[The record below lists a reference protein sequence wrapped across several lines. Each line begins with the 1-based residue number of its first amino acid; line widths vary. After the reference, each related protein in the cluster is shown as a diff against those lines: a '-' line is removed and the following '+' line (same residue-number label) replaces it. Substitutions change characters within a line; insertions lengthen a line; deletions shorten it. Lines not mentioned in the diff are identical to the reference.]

1 MVVAL
6 IADERLA
13 SQMWDHSCMSATSDD
28 ERLEGV
34 RRANLAL
41 KRAEATVAK
50 RRAELGEAIAQALNE
65 GARPRDILEIEGL
78 KYSREH
84 LRRIAREHDVAPL
97 KPPTVQR
104 IPRAQDPEQD

>member
-1 MVVAL
+1 
-6 IADERLA
+6 
-13 SQMWDHSCMSATSDD
+13 MSATSDD

-41 KRAEATVAK
+41 KRAEAATAK
-50 RRAELGEAIAQALNE
+50 RRAELGEAIAQALND
-65 GARPRDILEIEGL
+65 GVRPRDILAIKGL
-78 KYSREH
+78 GYSREH

-104 IPRAQDPEQD
+104 IPPAEDAREG